1 MRTLS
6 ILTAALATLSLPAGA
21 QVKDGDGNELHLGRP
36 LKPIADYNGGT
47 ISKGRAA
54 QCVLD
59 GGPRKVC
66 TFYPR
71 NGDGSFAIDVD
82 GRAFYADKTS
92 PERVVVDYDN
102 GARMVPQGA
111 FTRSK
116 RDPRLLGSG
125 QQPQD
130 LRLLRSALFDRAC
143 RGCAFSRNQ
152 IACRSLALHGCSG
165 ADRRAKPCGGR

>member
-6 ILTAALATLSLPAGA
+6 ILAASLAALSLPAGA
-21 QVKDGDGNELHLGRP
+21 QVKDGNGNELHVGRP
-36 LKPIADYNGGT
+36 LKPLADYNGGT

-59 GGPRKVC
+59 SDPRKVC

-82 GRAFYADKTS
+82 GRAYYADKTS
-92 PERVVVDYDN
+92 PTRVVVDYDN

-116 RDPRLLGSG
+116 RDPACWVQGS
-125 QQPQD
+125 
-130 LRLLRSALFDRAC
+130 
-143 RGCAFSRNQ
+143 SRK
-152 IACRSLALHGCSG
+152 ICVY
-165 ADRRAKPCGGR
+165 